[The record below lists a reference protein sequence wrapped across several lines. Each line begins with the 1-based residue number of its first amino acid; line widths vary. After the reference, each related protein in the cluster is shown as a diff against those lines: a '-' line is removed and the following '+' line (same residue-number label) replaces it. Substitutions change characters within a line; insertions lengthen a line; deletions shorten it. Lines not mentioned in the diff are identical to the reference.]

1 LFLFVEVADEAL
13 FQHTIQVVGDSGDM
27 RAGFREALGCELNSG
42 KVKINSLAFD
52 FVMGDGEGV
61 GPGLERLFGA
71 QGPDPVCLSN
81 RRLVLKGRWAEAAF
95 AGFPCLTRECG
106 VAL

>member
-42 KVKINSLAFD
+42 KV
-52 FVMGDGEGV
+52 
-61 GPGLERLFGA
+61 
-71 QGPDPVCLSN
+71 
-81 RRLVLKGRWAEAAF
+81 
-95 AGFPCLTRECG
+95 
-106 VAL
+106 